1 MKITELVEGT
11 HILRVD
17 DTYTP
22 DELDLVWMELAL
34 LDSALEG
41 PDKTGGAVSL
51 TDGHHLK
58 SNQAVFLNR
67 IYREPD
73 HSPIWRK
80 AVELIGPEMRDAY
93 IGVHPCHCTYST
105 INLLMP
111 LVSKYDDGDHYE
123 EHQDK
128 SLYTA
133 ITYLFRE
140 PRTFFG
146 GDTTVRV
153 GGALVSLPMISNT
166 TYVFPGG
173 YPHSVSQVTGT
184 GRYAISTFM
193 HFAP

>member
-1 MKITELVEGT
+1 MRISELVEGT
-11 HILRVD
+11 HILCVEN
-17 DTYTP
+17 TYTNE
-22 DELDLVWMELAL
+22 ELELVWMELSL
-34 LDSALEG
+34 LESALEQ

-51 TDGHHLK
+51 ADGHQLK
-58 SNQAVFLNR
+58 SNRAVFLNR

-73 HSPIWRK
+73 SSPIWRK
-80 AVELIGPEMRDAY
+80 AVELTGQEMRDAY
-93 IGVHPCHCTYST
+93 LRLHPCHCSFSAV
-105 INLLMP
+105 NLLMP

-153 GGALVSLPMISNT
+153 GDNSVALPMISNT
-166 TYVFPGG
+166 TYIFPGG
-173 YPHSVSQVTGT
+173 YPHAVSPVTGG